1 MTPSHQAAVEAA
13 GEAVDL
19 ERRLLAGER
28 RALARAM
35 SLVEDGRPEGE
46 RLLRDLFARTGA
58 AHRVGVTGPPGAGKS
73 TLVEKLVLVARAD
86 GMSVGVLAV
95 DPTSPFTGGALLGDR
110 VRMGAL
116 AGDPGVFIRS
126 MATRGS
132 LGGLAAASVELADL
146 LDAQGR
152 QLILVE
158 TVGVGQSE
166 LEVARAADTTVVV
179 LTPESGD
186 GIQAMKAGLLEAG
199 DVFVVNKADR
209 GGADKLRRSLE
220 ATLSWRE
227 LPDGAWR
234 PPVLN
239 AAAVKGEGVTA
250 VADAVAAH
258 RAHLQATGA
267 WDLLRR
273 ERWRTRVRSIVNRRL
288 ARRLWGDPET
298 EAILEQALADGA
310 RSPYEAADAVLD
322 SLVGPAANG

>member
-1 MTPSHQAAVEAA
+1 
-13 GEAVDL
+13 
-19 ERRLLAGER
+19 
-28 RALARAM
+28 
-35 SLVEDGRPEGE
+35 
-46 RLLRDLFARTGA
+46 
-58 AHRVGVTGPPGAGKS
+58 
-73 TLVEKLVLVARAD
+73 
-86 GMSVGVLAV
+86 
-95 DPTSPFTGGALLGDR
+95 
-110 VRMGAL
+110 MGAL

-186 GIQAMKAGLLEAG
+186 GIQAMMAGLLEAG